1 MPRSLYSEL
10 KLLEALEE
18 LEEAVGIEFLT
29 HVVAQIAVVNA
40 VASYLT
46 AAASDVAT
54 AALIAALI
62 AAVLLAIPALYV
74 LL

>member
-10 KLLEALEE
+10 KLLKALEE
-18 LEEAVGIEFLT
+18 LEEAVGIEFST
-29 HVVAQIAVVNA
+29 HVVAQIAVVAA

-46 AAASDVAT
+46 ATAGDVAV
-54 AALIAALI
+54 AALI

>member
-10 KLLEALEE
+10 KLLVALEE
-18 LEEAVGIEFLT
+18 LEEAVGIEFST
-29 HVVAQIAVVNA
+29 HVAQITVVAA

-46 AAASDVAT
+46 AAAGDVAV
-54 AALIAALI
+54 AALI
-62 AAVLLAIPALYV
+62 AAVLLAIPALYM